1 MMPHHLLKNGN
12 DMLHVNVLRSQICK
26 FCCGCKISYA
36 LHACMLIF
44 GQLIIFFLSPWL
56 LQNAG
61 SEEAKNIIHVCVHDK
76 ATRTAFHVCAAQV
89 NHLECVE
96 SFMEFSF
103 IRLEKKVSHG
113 ILQKL

>member
-1 MMPHHLLKNGN
+1 M
-12 DMLHVNVLRSQICK
+12 
-26 FCCGCKISYA
+26 
-36 LHACMLIF
+36 
-44 GQLIIFFLSPWL
+44 

-76 ATRTAFHVCAAQV
+76 ATHTAFHVCAAQV

-103 IRLEKKVSHG
+103 IRLGKKVSHG
-113 ILQKL
+113 ILQKLSLLICCYVDNQPAVKSVAIFMFFIEILL